1 MKWHGWDMWG
11 TVSADRQAGRRRG
24 GGIHTRNDNTSLP
37 DYPAP
42 RTRPSLGPI
51 LPSGEQTCPLGE
63 WRMLAN
69 VSMVGYSTTLVTATA
84 TATATTTTT
93 TTHVPKHGAIGGQHH
108 RPTHRPTHAAPL
120 PPPAAS
126 IHGAPRDAPAVQLA
140 VMVVPR
146 ALRRDTSGCGSGRI
160 IGEA

>member
-1 MKWHGWDMWG
+1 MWG

-69 VSMVGYSTTLVTATA
+69 VSMVGYSTILAA
-84 TATATTTTT
+84 AATTTATT